1 MSAPCRRRASADD
14 PGTTDTCPGREP
26 DAARG
31 KLAPAY
37 YRNVS
42 DTGAS
47 PTPPETSR
55 LIRAL
60 HAHADLRATAMTAA
74 REKLQISQQD
84 ARALEYIA
92 LNPGVRPGV
101 LREYLGITSAGVTT
115 LTDRLVRRGVVSREA
130 DENDRRA
137 THLTAS
143 IDLDVEPWST
153 LTAIDREL
161 EQAIVDSDAHDVA
174 AATDLLE
181 RLLGAL
187 GR

>member
-1 MSAPCRRRASADD
+1 
-14 PGTTDTCPGREP
+14 
-26 DAARG
+26 
-31 KLAPAY
+31 
-37 YRNVS
+37 
-42 DTGAS
+42 
-47 PTPPETSR
+47 
-55 LIRAL
+55 
-60 HAHADLRATAMTAA
+60 MTAA